1 MTHAFRLL
9 TRYLRI
15 LNNIIIVMG
24 ENKSSFYKYY
34 IRNIQHFQIIGS
46 LLRKVRCFYYKKY
59 LLPYHEML
67 IKKIEVCN
75 SCHTQQTTVC
85 GKEVRSN
92 FQIVT
97 RNKLTVENR

>member
-15 LNNIIIVMG
+15 LINIIIVMG

-34 IRNIQHFQIIGS
+34 IRNIIGS
-46 LLRKVRCFYYKKY
+46 LLCKVRCFYYKKY

-67 IKKIEVCN
+67 IKK
-75 SCHTQQTTVC
+75 
-85 GKEVRSN
+85 
-92 FQIVT
+92 
-97 RNKLTVENR
+97 